1 MLERAIFA
9 LPASNFRANIGTRG
23 HQEFL
28 VEGCGVSFRRVLLFC
43 HLWAAL
49 IASVF
54 LLLLGVTGSFI
65 VYEQEIDRVVNRRLI
80 EVRPTGQPLSLRE
93 LFSRLEKLHPGFKV
107 TELAFSR
114 RPDSAYEVYLDPGA
128 GAEGSVV
135 TVDQYTGRELGDART
150 ASTFVNSVH
159 QFHTHLL
166 MAKHR
171 EPAKLIVGIA
181 SIFLLFLSCSGIVLW
196 WRRKLFRINWSG
208 SGQRINFDLHNMLG
222 VVCSLFLFCFA
233 LTGIALTWDGAVS
246 GLIGKVM
253 PLGDMP
259 RRPGLPEHAD
269 GEPVL
274 GPDAIV
280 AAAREVLPG
289 AEIDSLS
296 MHPGMPADLRMKFPE
311 DRTPIGRSR
320 VWLDPF
326 TGKALSIWST
336 RAAPIGFRLSRMWIR
351 EIHTGDIF
359 GWPTRLLAC
368 LVSLVLPIL
377 TITGTLI
384 WWNRSRKL
392 VPFSVAERGNPNNS
406 W

>member
-1 MLERAIFA
+1 M
-9 LPASNFRANIGTRG
+9 
-23 HQEFL
+23 
-28 VEGCGVSFRRVLLFC
+28 SFRRFLLFC

-65 VYEQEIDRVVNRRLI
+65 VYERGIDRVMNRRLI
-80 EVRPTGQPLSLRE
+80 EVQPTGQPLSLGE
-93 LFSRLEKLHPGFKV
+93 LFVRLEKAHPGFKV

-114 RPDSAYEVYLDPGA
+114 RPDSAYEVYLDPGNNA
-128 GAEGSVV
+128 QGSVV
-135 TVDQYTGRELGDART
+135 TVDQYTARELGDART

-166 MAKHR
+166 MDKHR
-171 EPAKLIVGIA
+171 EAAKLIVGIA

-196 WRRKLFRINWSG
+196 WRRKLFRISWSG
-208 SGQRINFDLHNMLG
+208 SGKRINFDLHNVLG
-222 VVCSLFLFCFA
+222 VFCSFFLFCFA

-246 GLIGKVM
+246 RLISKVM
-253 PLGDMP
+253 PSGDMP
-259 RRPGLPEHAD
+259 RRPPLPEHAD
-269 GEPVL
+269 GAAVL

-280 AAAREVLPG
+280 AAARQALPG
-289 AEIDSLS
+289 AAIDSLS
-296 MHPGMPADLRMKFPE
+296 MHAGMPADLRMKFPE

-326 TGKALSIWST
+326 TGETLSVWST
-336 RAAPIGFRLSRMWIR
+336 RTAPLGFKLSRMWIR

-359 GWPTRLLAC
+359 GWPTQLLAC
-368 LVSLVLPIL
+368 AVSLVLPIL

-384 WWNRSRKL
+384 WWNRSRRFF
-392 VPFSVAERGNPNNS
+392 PGSIDETE
-406 W
+406 